1 MEISDRERGTAIG
14 KRALLLPYSSPHAI
28 RNRLINEPNR
38 ALDFGWA
45 EVHAPLRRTPDI
57 VCRNRSGVG
66 KFMSFG
72 CITVVDRKTTLGM
85 KGATSQQ
92 TLNEV
97 MPLLKNLKPGFI
109 TLLIGVN
116 DWIREGISSSK
127 FKIRIKNLIDEI
139 QSNLPPK
146 KLLLI
151 TIPDFSCSPQKKN
164 WGYGKS
170 ATNGIT
176 RLNKILKT
184 EAALRDLVI
193 VDIYPLSQNLCS
205 QVGMFSDDGVHPSA
219 LQYSKWVDLIFPH
232 LIDNLKI
239 KSKDLKK
246 S

>member
-1 MEISDRERGTAIG
+1 MLRRITLPVFLTYLAFAAQSVDANPIRYVAIG
-14 KRALLLPYSSPHAI
+14 DSYTVATGIEEKDSWPSQLTQKLKSAGI
-28 RNRLINEPNR
+28 EINLIE
-38 ALDFGWA
+38 
-45 EVHAPLRRTPDI
+45 I
-57 VCRNRSGVG
+57 
-66 KFMSFG
+66 
-72 CITVVDRKTTLGM
+72 LGM

-97 MPLLKNLKPGFI
+97 MPLLKNLKPGLI

-127 FKIRIKNLIDEI
+127 FKKRIKSLIDEI

-232 LIDNLKI
+232 LIDNLKL

>member
-1 MEISDRERGTAIG
+1 MLRRITLPVFLTHLVFAAQLVDANPIRYVAIG
-14 KRALLLPYSSPHAI
+14 DSYTVATGIEEKDSWPSQLTQKLKSAGI
-28 RNRLINEPNR
+28 EINLIE
-38 ALDFGWA
+38 
-45 EVHAPLRRTPDI
+45 I
-57 VCRNRSGVG
+57 
-66 KFMSFG
+66 
-72 CITVVDRKTTLGM
+72 LGM
-85 KGATSQQ
+85 RGATSQQ

-97 MPLLKNLKPGFI
+97 MPLLKNLKPEFI

-127 FKIRIKNLIDEI
+127 FKKRIKNLIDEI

-232 LIDNLKI
+232 LIDNLKL

>member
-1 MEISDRERGTAIG
+1 MLRRITLPVFLTHLVFAAQLVDANPIRYVAIG
-14 KRALLLPYSSPHAI
+14 DSYTVATGIEEKDSWPSQLTQKLKSAGI
-28 RNRLINEPNR
+28 KINLIE
-38 ALDFGWA
+38 
-45 EVHAPLRRTPDI
+45 I
-57 VCRNRSGVG
+57 
-66 KFMSFG
+66 
-72 CITVVDRKTTLGM
+72 LGM
-85 KGATSQQ
+85 RGATSQQ
-92 TLNEV
+92 IINEA

-127 FKIRIKNLIDEI
+127 FKIRIKNLIDGI

-232 LIDNLKI
+232 LIDNLKL

>member
-1 MEISDRERGTAIG
+1 MLRRITLPVFLTYLAFAAQSVDANPIRYVAIG
-14 KRALLLPYSSPHAI
+14 DSYTVATGIEEKDSWPSQLTQKLKSAGI
-28 RNRLINEPNR
+28 KINLIE
-38 ALDFGWA
+38 
-45 EVHAPLRRTPDI
+45 I
-57 VCRNRSGVG
+57 
-66 KFMSFG
+66 
-72 CITVVDRKTTLGM
+72 LGM
-85 KGATSQQ
+85 RGATSQQ

-97 MPLLKNLKPGFI
+97 MPLLKNLKPGLI

-127 FKIRIKNLIDEI
+127 FKKRIKNLIDEI

-170 ATNGIT
+170 ATNGVT

-232 LIDNLKI
+232 LIDNLKL

>member
-1 MEISDRERGTAIG
+1 MLSRITLPVFLTHLVFAAQLVNANPMRYVAIG
-14 KRALLLPYSSPHAI
+14 DSYTIATGIEEKKSWPSQLTQKLKSAGI
-28 RNRLINEPNR
+28 KINLI
-38 ALDFGWA
+38 
-45 EVHAPLRRTPDI
+45 EV
-57 VCRNRSGVG
+57 
-66 KFMSFG
+66 
-72 CITVVDRKTTLGM
+72 LGM
-85 KGATSQQ
+85 RGATSQQ
-92 TLNEV
+92 TLNEI
-97 MPLLKNLKPGFI
+97 MPLLKNLEPEFV

-127 FKIRIKNLIDEI
+127 FRTRIKSLIDKI
-139 QSNLPPK
+139 QSNLPPPK

-232 LIDNLKI
+232 LIDNLKL

>member
-1 MEISDRERGTAIG
+1 MLRRITLPVFLTHLVFAAQLVDANPIRYVAIG
-14 KRALLLPYSSPHAI
+14 DSYTVATGIEEKDSWPSQLTQKLKSAGI
-28 RNRLINEPNR
+28 KINLIE
-38 ALDFGWA
+38 
-45 EVHAPLRRTPDI
+45 I
-57 VCRNRSGVG
+57 
-66 KFMSFG
+66 
-72 CITVVDRKTTLGM
+72 LGM

-97 MPLLKNLKPGFI
+97 MPLLKNLKPGLI

-127 FKIRIKNLIDEI
+127 FKKRIKNLIDEI

-232 LIDNLKI
+232 LIDNLKL

>member
-1 MEISDRERGTAIG
+1 MLRRITLPVFLTYLALAAQVDANPIRYVAIG
-14 KRALLLPYSSPHAI
+14 DSYTVATGIEEKDSWPSQLTQKLKSAGI
-28 RNRLINEPNR
+28 KINLIE
-38 ALDFGWA
+38 
-45 EVHAPLRRTPDI
+45 I
-57 VCRNRSGVG
+57 
-66 KFMSFG
+66 
-72 CITVVDRKTTLGM
+72 LGM
-85 KGATSQQ
+85 RGATSQQ
-92 TLNEV
+92 IINEA

-232 LIDNLKI
+232 LIDNLKL
-239 KSKDLKK
+239 KSKGLKK

>member
-1 MEISDRERGTAIG
+1 MLRRITLPVFLTHLVFAAQLVDANPIRYVAIG
-14 KRALLLPYSSPHAI
+14 DSYTVATGIEEKDSWPSQLTQKLKSAGI
-28 RNRLINEPNR
+28 EINLIE
-38 ALDFGWA
+38 
-45 EVHAPLRRTPDI
+45 I
-57 VCRNRSGVG
+57 
-66 KFMSFG
+66 
-72 CITVVDRKTTLGM
+72 LGM
-85 KGATSQQ
+85 RGATSQQ

-97 MPLLKNLKPGFI
+97 MPLLKNLEPEFV

-232 LIDNLKI
+232 LIDNLKL

>member
-1 MEISDRERGTAIG
+1 MLRRITLPVFLTHLVFAAQLVDANPIRYVAIG
-14 KRALLLPYSSPHAI
+14 DSYTVATGIEEKDSWPSQLTQKLKSAGI
-28 RNRLINEPNR
+28 KINLIE
-38 ALDFGWA
+38 
-45 EVHAPLRRTPDI
+45 I
-57 VCRNRSGVG
+57 
-66 KFMSFG
+66 
-72 CITVVDRKTTLGM
+72 LGM
-85 KGATSQQ
+85 RGATSQQ

-97 MPLLKNLKPGFI
+97 MPLLKNLKPGLI

-127 FKIRIKNLIDEI
+127 FKKRIKNLIDEI

-232 LIDNLKI
+232 LIDNLKL

>member
-1 MEISDRERGTAIG
+1 MFYRIILTVFLTHLTGIEEKDSWPSQLTQKLKSAGIEI
-14 KRALLLPYSSPHAI
+14 
-28 RNRLINEPNR
+28 NLIE
-38 ALDFGWA
+38 
-45 EVHAPLRRTPDI
+45 I
-57 VCRNRSGVG
+57 
-66 KFMSFG
+66 
-72 CITVVDRKTTLGM
+72 LGM
-85 KGATSQQ
+85 RGATSQQ

-97 MPLLKNLKPGFI
+97 MPQLKNLKPGFI

-184 EAALRDLVI
+184 EATLRDLVI

-232 LIDNLKI
+232 LIDNLKL

>member
-1 MEISDRERGTAIG
+1 MLRRITLPVFLTYLAFAAQSVDANPIRYVAIG
-14 KRALLLPYSSPHAI
+14 DSYTVATGIEEKDSWPSQLTQKLKSAGI
-28 RNRLINEPNR
+28 EINLIE
-38 ALDFGWA
+38 
-45 EVHAPLRRTPDI
+45 I
-57 VCRNRSGVG
+57 
-66 KFMSFG
+66 
-72 CITVVDRKTTLGM
+72 LGM

-127 FKIRIKNLIDEI
+127 FKKRIKNLIDEI

-232 LIDNLKI
+232 LIDNLKL

>member
-1 MEISDRERGTAIG
+1 MLRRITLPVFLTYLAFAAQSVDANPIRYVAIG
-14 KRALLLPYSSPHAI
+14 DSYTVATGIEEKDSWPSQLTQKLKSAGI
-28 RNRLINEPNR
+28 EINLIE
-38 ALDFGWA
+38 
-45 EVHAPLRRTPDI
+45 I
-57 VCRNRSGVG
+57 
-66 KFMSFG
+66 
-72 CITVVDRKTTLGM
+72 LGM

-164 WGYGKS
+164 LGYGKS

-232 LIDNLKI
+232 LIDNLKL

>member
-1 MEISDRERGTAIG
+1 MLRRITLLVFLTHLVFAAQLVDANPIRYVAIG
-14 KRALLLPYSSPHAI
+14 DSYTVATGIEEKDSWPSQLTQKLKSAGI
-28 RNRLINEPNR
+28 KINLIE
-38 ALDFGWA
+38 
-45 EVHAPLRRTPDI
+45 I
-57 VCRNRSGVG
+57 
-66 KFMSFG
+66 
-72 CITVVDRKTTLGM
+72 LGM
-85 KGATSQQ
+85 RGATSQQ

-232 LIDNLKI
+232 LIDNLKL

>member
-1 MEISDRERGTAIG
+1 MLRRITLPVFLTYLAFAAQSVDANPIRYVAIG
-14 KRALLLPYSSPHAI
+14 DSYTVATGIEEKDSWPSQLTQKLKSAGI
-28 RNRLINEPNR
+28 EINLIE
-38 ALDFGWA
+38 
-45 EVHAPLRRTPDI
+45 I
-57 VCRNRSGVG
+57 
-66 KFMSFG
+66 
-72 CITVVDRKTTLGM
+72 LGM
-85 KGATSQQ
+85 RGATSQQ

-97 MPLLKNLKPGFI
+97 MPQLKNLKPGLI

-232 LIDNLKI
+232 LIDNLKL

>member
-1 MEISDRERGTAIG
+1 MAKFFSYKITNRITLPIFLIHVVFAAQLVDANPIRYVAIG
-14 KRALLLPYSSPHAI
+14 DSYTVATGIKEKDSWPSQLTQKLKSAGI
-28 RNRLINEPNR
+28 KIDLIEI
-38 ALDFGWA
+38 LG
-45 EVHAPLRRTPDI
+45 LR
-57 VCRNRSGVG
+57 
-66 KFMSFG
+66 
-72 CITVVDRKTTLGM
+72 
-85 KGATSQQ
+85 GATSKQ

-97 MPLLKNLKPGFI
+97 MPLLKSLDPGFI

-116 DWIREGISSSK
+116 DWIREGISNRK
-127 FKIRIKNLIDEI
+127 FKIRMKNLIDEI
-139 QSNLPPK
+139 QSNLPPPR

-176 RLNKILKT
+176 RLNKILKA
-184 EAALRDLVI
+184 EAAVRDLVI

-205 QVGMFSDDGVHPSA
+205 QVGMFSNDGVHPSA

-232 LIDNLKI
+232 LIDYLKL

>member
-1 MEISDRERGTAIG
+1 MLRRITLPVFLTYLAFAAQSVDANPIRYVAIG
-14 KRALLLPYSSPHAI
+14 DSYTVATGIEEKDSWPSQLTQKLKSAGI
-28 RNRLINEPNR
+28 EINLIE
-38 ALDFGWA
+38 
-45 EVHAPLRRTPDI
+45 I
-57 VCRNRSGVG
+57 
-66 KFMSFG
+66 
-72 CITVVDRKTTLGM
+72 LGM
-85 KGATSQQ
+85 RGATSQQ

-97 MPLLKNLKPGFI
+97 MPLLKNLKPEFI

-232 LIDNLKI
+232 LIDNLKL

>member
-1 MEISDRERGTAIG
+1 MLRRITLPVFLTHLVFAAQLVDANPIRYVAIG
-14 KRALLLPYSSPHAI
+14 DSYTVATGIEEKDSWPSQLTQKLKSAGI
-28 RNRLINEPNR
+28 KINLIE
-38 ALDFGWA
+38 
-45 EVHAPLRRTPDI
+45 I
-57 VCRNRSGVG
+57 
-66 KFMSFG
+66 
-72 CITVVDRKTTLGM
+72 LGM
-85 KGATSQQ
+85 RGATSQQ

-232 LIDNLKI
+232 LIDNLKL

>member
-1 MEISDRERGTAIG
+1 MLRRITLPVFLTHLVFAAQLVDANPIRYVAIG
-14 KRALLLPYSSPHAI
+14 DSYTVATGIEEKDSWPSQLTQKLKSAGI
-28 RNRLINEPNR
+28 EINLIE
-38 ALDFGWA
+38 
-45 EVHAPLRRTPDI
+45 I
-57 VCRNRSGVG
+57 
-66 KFMSFG
+66 
-72 CITVVDRKTTLGM
+72 LGM

-97 MPLLKNLKPGFI
+97 MPLLKNLKPEFI

-127 FKIRIKNLIDEI
+127 FKKRIKNLIDEI

-232 LIDNLKI
+232 LIDNLKL

>member
-1 MEISDRERGTAIG
+1 MLSLITLPAFLTHLVFAAQLVDANPIRYVAIG
-14 KRALLLPYSSPHAI
+14 DSYTVATGIEEKDSWPSQLTQKLKSAGI
-28 RNRLINEPNR
+28 EINLIEI
-38 ALDFGWA
+38 F
-45 EVHAPLRRTPDI
+45 
-57 VCRNRSGVG
+57 
-66 KFMSFG
+66 
-72 CITVVDRKTTLGM
+72 GM

-97 MPLLKNLKPGFI
+97 MPLLKNLKPGLI

-127 FKIRIKNLIDEI
+127 FKKRIKNLIDEI

-232 LIDNLKI
+232 LIDNLKL

>member
-1 MEISDRERGTAIG
+1 MLRRITLPVFLTYLAFAVQSVDANPIRYVAIG
-14 KRALLLPYSSPHAI
+14 DSYTVATGIEEKDSWPSQLTQKLKSAGI
-28 RNRLINEPNR
+28 EINLIE
-38 ALDFGWA
+38 
-45 EVHAPLRRTPDI
+45 I
-57 VCRNRSGVG
+57 
-66 KFMSFG
+66 
-72 CITVVDRKTTLGM
+72 LGM
-85 KGATSQQ
+85 RGATSQQ

-97 MPLLKNLKPGFI
+97 MPLLKNLKPGLI

-232 LIDNLKI
+232 LIDNLKL

>member
-1 MEISDRERGTAIG
+1 MLSRITLPVFLTHLVFAAQLVDANSMRYVAIG
-14 KRALLLPYSSPHAI
+14 DSYTVATGIEEKNSWPSQLTQKLKSAGI
-28 RNRLINEPNR
+28 KINLIE
-38 ALDFGWA
+38 
-45 EVHAPLRRTPDI
+45 I
-57 VCRNRSGVG
+57 
-66 KFMSFG
+66 
-72 CITVVDRKTTLGM
+72 LGM
-85 KGATSQQ
+85 RGATSQQ

-97 MPLLKNLKPGFI
+97 MPLLKNLKPEFI

-232 LIDNLKI
+232 LIDNLKL

>member
-1 MEISDRERGTAIG
+1 MLRRITLPVFLTYLAFAAQSVDANPIRYVAIG
-14 KRALLLPYSSPHAI
+14 DSYTVATGIEEKDSWPSQLTQKLKSAGI
-28 RNRLINEPNR
+28 EINLIE
-38 ALDFGWA
+38 
-45 EVHAPLRRTPDI
+45 I
-57 VCRNRSGVG
+57 
-66 KFMSFG
+66 
-72 CITVVDRKTTLGM
+72 LGM

-97 MPLLKNLKPGFI
+97 MPLLKNLKPGLI

-116 DWIREGISSSK
+116 DWIGEGISSSK
-127 FKIRIKNLIDEI
+127 FEIRIKNLIDEI

-184 EAALRDLVI
+184 EATLRDLVI

-232 LIDNLKI
+232 LIDNLKL